1 MRNICFALLGL
12 LVLNVGVAQS
22 ERAKRWADSV
32 MATLTPDERI
42 AQLMVVRSSSQ
53 DGNGNPVVY
62 NAKIDEL
69 VKNYNIGAI
78 CAFQGTPQ
86 QHSAMFNRMQAAAK
100 TPVMITVDA
109 EWGLGMR
116 FAGVQNFPYQL
127 TLGAL
132 PDATLVYATGKAIAE
147 QCRRM
152 NIHVNY
158 APVVDINNN
167 PANPVIGVRSFG
179 EDKYKVALFG
189 TRIMEGMQDA
199 GVMACAKHF
208 PGHGDVSVDSHYD
221 LPVINKSRSQ
231 LDSLELYPFKSIFSK
246 GIGSVMVA
254 HLYIPAIDSTVNQA
268 TSLSYKNITGIMRNE
283 LGYQGLTFTDALEM
297 KGVSK
302 FYPGGE
308 AAVQSLVAGN
318 DMLCLPGD
326 VPAAIAAINQA
337 VAKGRLTRQQVD
349 DKCLRVL
356 VEKYRWVAAH
366 CGPVDAA
373 NLNADLNSDVPTLRK
388 AVARQALTVLEA
400 QENWAPLA
408 AATPKKP
415 LIYLQ
420 VGGKQNNAMAT
431 MMSTKLKATVYYLPL
446 NADDR
451 TASDLLRKVMN
462 KKAQVVVGVH
472 GLGRSPAGNFGLGG
486 NAILVAES
494 LALLDNMNSTLMLFG
509 NPYAMVNFEHSRFA
523 NVAVCYE
530 DDAIFQEAGFDWLT
544 GNLQPTGTL
553 PVTVGKYTFGS
564 GLVKKNLWG
573 YLNHRLLHL
582 LRQAWIP
589 LAG

>member
-167 PANPVIGVRSFG
+167 PDR
-179 EDKYKVALFG
+179 K
-189 TRIMEGMQDA
+189 
-199 GVMACAKHF
+199 
-208 PGHGDVSVDSHYD
+208 SV
-221 LPVINKSRSQ
+221 V
-231 LDSLELYPFKSIFSK
+231 
-246 GIGSVMVA
+246 
-254 HLYIPAIDSTVNQA
+254 
-268 TSLSYKNITGIMRNE
+268 
-283 LGYQGLTFTDALEM
+283 
-297 KGVSK
+297 
-302 FYPGGE
+302 
-308 AAVQSLVAGN
+308 
-318 DMLCLPGD
+318 
-326 VPAAIAAINQA
+326 
-337 VAKGRLTRQQVD
+337 
-349 DKCLRVL
+349 
-356 VEKYRWVAAH
+356 
-366 CGPVDAA
+366 
-373 NLNADLNSDVPTLRK
+373 
-388 AVARQALTVLEA
+388 
-400 QENWAPLA
+400 
-408 AATPKKP
+408 
-415 LIYLQ
+415 
-420 VGGKQNNAMAT
+420 
-431 MMSTKLKATVYYLPL
+431 
-446 NADDR
+446 
-451 TASDLLRKVMN
+451 
-462 KKAQVVVGVH
+462 
-472 GLGRSPAGNFGLGG
+472 
-486 NAILVAES
+486 
-494 LALLDNMNSTLMLFG
+494 
-509 NPYAMVNFEHSRFA
+509 
-523 NVAVCYE
+523 
-530 DDAIFQEAGFDWLT
+530 
-544 GNLQPTGTL
+544 
-553 PVTVGKYTFGS
+553 
-564 GLVKKNLWG
+564 
-573 YLNHRLLHL
+573 
-582 LRQAWIP
+582 
-589 LAG
+589 